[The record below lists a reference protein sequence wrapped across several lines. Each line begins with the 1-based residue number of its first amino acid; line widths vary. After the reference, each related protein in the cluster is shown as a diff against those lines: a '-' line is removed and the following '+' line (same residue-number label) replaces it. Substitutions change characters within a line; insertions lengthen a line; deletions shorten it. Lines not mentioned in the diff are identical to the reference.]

1 MTAVATKEGSQKNK
15 WMSLDSA
22 TCPLLI
28 LSSNAQ
34 GGSAVAP
41 QTRPPSFEVGRAG
54 ARAEEGGSTS
64 LNEVRHASIK
74 KAARHSP

>member
-1 MTAVATKEGSQKNK
+1 MTTVATKEGSQKNK

-22 TCPLLI
+22 TCPLPLP
-28 LSSNAQ
+28 LPPRSPKVGTMWRCKHGLLRSRS
-34 GGSAVAP
+34 GG
-41 QTRPPSFEVGRAG
+41 Q
-54 ARAEEGGSTS
+54 AEEGGSTS

>member
-1 MTAVATKEGSQKNK
+1 MTTVATKEGSQKNK

-34 GGSAVAP
+34 GGNAVAP
-41 QTRPPSFEVGRAG
+41 QTRPPSFEVG
-54 ARAEEGGSTS
+54 RAEEGGSTS